1 MPSKIE
7 TKIMPMTMITMSMK
21 EMKRVIILTVMK
33 ETQKT
38 K

>member
-7 TKIMPMTMITMSMK
+7 TKIMPTTMITISMK
-21 EMKRVIILTVMK
+21 EMKRVIILMVMK
-33 ETQKT
+33 ETQKM

>member
-7 TKIMPMTMITMSMK
+7 TKIMPTTMITILMK
-21 EMKRVIILTVMK
+21 EMKRVIILMVMK
-33 ETQKT
+33 ETQKM